1 MSATPLSK
9 SVLTPAAPNRAAEIV
24 EMESLMSLD
33 APIESKVMPRW
44 ERKKLQKLAAA
55 GEGAASG
62 ACHAAGAG
70 DRFIPN
76 RSAMHMEKA
85 HYALSK
91 ENVGSNPQGEGA
103 GAIDAADEVKAG
115 AGVSTQEAATVE
127 KKGAS
132 VGSCLRL
139 PSCVWR
145 PCACRRFIHSSI
157 RPTRSQ
163 THLPPI
169 PNTPSTHR
177 VPPGPGGLPPRRQEG
192 APRAGVPQEGAGT
205 SPVWPFDRT
214 RSKPSQ
220 RSFTL
225 H

>member
-1 MSATPLSK
+1 MSAATPL

-55 GEGAASG
+55 GEGGASG
-62 ACHAAGAG
+62 SCAAGSAG

-103 GAIDAADEVKAG
+103 GVIDAADEAKAG
-115 AGVSTQEAATVE
+115 AGVPTQEAATVE
-127 KKGAS
+127 KKGA
-132 VGSCLRL
+132 CLGDRFWMGYPIDRL
-139 PSCVWR
+139 INHLFSNFTEPQSTTRRWR
-145 PCACRRFIHSSI
+145 PPCSTARRSTACWPSARR
-157 RPTRSQ
+157 RRYVM
-163 THLPPI
+163 HL
-169 PNTPSTHR
+169 
-177 VPPGPGGLPPRRQEG
+177 
-192 APRAGVPQEGAGT
+192 
-205 SPVWPFDRT
+205 
-214 RSKPSQ
+214 
-220 RSFTL
+220 
-225 H
+225 